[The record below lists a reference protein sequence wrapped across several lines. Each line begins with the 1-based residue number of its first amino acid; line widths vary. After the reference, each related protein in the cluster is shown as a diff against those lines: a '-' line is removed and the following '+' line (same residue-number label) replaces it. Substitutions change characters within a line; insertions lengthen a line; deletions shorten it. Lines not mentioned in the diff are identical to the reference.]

1 MSYKKQMSG
10 HLFLAFERFYQY
22 DIQILLA
29 YVEKVLFV
37 PNKFTTKCAIW
48 QACEIAWNIFIF
60 CQKSFPSSLLFF
72 FFWWRGI
79 YFAAPGCSIV
89 IWARKQQRSD
99 WRKPVDGFYSND
111 RKWLVEWFWERCMG
125 ISGKNLSG
133 TLTSFISLDRVHK
146 RSDRWRTPTA
156 PKIKQQKLREAKV
169 RESKNPTASNL
180 STLTSLINDKRSAS
194 QHQLRI
200 LTSWISSLFSKTQV
214 SESLISMKQLI
225 LLKNLGM

>member
-1 MSYKKQMSG
+1 MC
-10 HLFLAFERFYQY
+10 HLASLR
-22 DIQILLA
+22 DCL
-29 YVEKVLFV
+29 KH
-37 PNKFTTKCAIW
+37 
-48 QACEIAWNIFIF
+48 FIF
-60 CQKSFPSSLLFF
+60 CPKKILPLCWFLV
-72 FFWWRGI
+72 FWWRGI

-200 LTSWISSLFSKTQV
+200 LTNWIS
-214 SESLISMKQLI
+214 
-225 LLKNLGM
+225 

>member
-1 MSYKKQMSG
+1 MCHLASLRDCLKHFQLLSKKFS
-10 HLFLAFERFYQY
+10 FLS
-22 DIQILLA
+22 
-29 YVEKVLFV
+29 VGFV
-37 PNKFTTKCAIW
+37 
-48 QACEIAWNIFIF
+48 
-60 CQKSFPSSLLFF
+60 
-72 FFWWRGI
+72 FWWRGI

-89 IWARKQQRSD
+89 IWAHKQQRSGQ
-99 WRKPVDGFYSND
+99 RKLVDGFYSND

-169 RESKNPTASNL
+169 RESKNPTASNP
-180 STLTSLINDKRSAS
+180 STLTSLINDSRSAS

-200 LTSWISSLFSKTQV
+200 LTNWISSLFSKTQV

>member
-1 MSYKKQMSG
+1 MYFLLWINLQQIVPFGKLARLPETF
-10 HLFLAFERFYQY
+10 HLLLKNFLPPCWFLVFG
-22 DIQILLA
+22 
-29 YVEKVLFV
+29 
-37 PNKFTTKCAIW
+37 
-48 QACEIAWNIFIF
+48 
-60 CQKSFPSSLLFF
+60 
-72 FFWWRGI
+72 WRGI

-89 IWARKQQRSD
+89 IWAHKQQRSGQ
-99 WRKPVDGFYSND
+99 RKLVDGFYSND

-180 STLTSLINDKRSAS
+180 STLTSLINDKLSAS

-200 LTSWISSLFSKTQV
+200 LTSWISSLFFLQRHRC
-214 SESLISMKQLI
+214 L
-225 LLKNLGM
+225 NL